1 MNYTYCDEDFEALFI
16 KMFKARADIGKE
28 SRHFMRQRSASKV
41 TFFFFFF
48 FCRARNER
56 LKVQTIYTF
65 DNCNLVCATTDL

>member
-41 TFFFFFF
+41 TFFFV
-48 FCRARNER
+48 AREMNG
-56 LKVQTIYTF
+56 
-65 DNCNLVCATTDL
+65 